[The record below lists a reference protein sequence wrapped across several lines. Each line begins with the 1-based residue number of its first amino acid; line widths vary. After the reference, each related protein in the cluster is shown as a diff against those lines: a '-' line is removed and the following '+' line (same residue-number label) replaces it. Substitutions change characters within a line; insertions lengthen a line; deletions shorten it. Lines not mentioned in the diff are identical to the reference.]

1 MRDTCT
7 KLGNQ
12 NIPRILLFLKV
23 ICDDDDDDDDGPLFR
38 FQVRL
43 ARYPKLPHFFSGN
56 PREFK
61 ESKNEW

>member
-7 KLGNQ
+7 RLGNQ
-12 NIPRILLFLKV
+12 NIPHILLFLKV
-23 ICDDDDDDDDGPLFR
+23 ICDDDDDDDGPLFR

-43 ARYPKLPHFFSGN
+43 ARYLKLPHFFSGN

-61 ESKNEW
+61 KSKNER